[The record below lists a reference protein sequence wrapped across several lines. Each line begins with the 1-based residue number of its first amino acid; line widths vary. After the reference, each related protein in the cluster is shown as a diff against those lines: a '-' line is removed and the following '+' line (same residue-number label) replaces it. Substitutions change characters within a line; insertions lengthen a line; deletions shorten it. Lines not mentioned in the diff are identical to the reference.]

1 MADKDNLN
9 SISGWLA
16 FFIFASLI
24 ISPIFQL
31 FITFTEYTTILEII
45 EGLGMASLFVL
56 IGVFLLKKKPYAVKF
71 SKIVLITT
79 LATNIILAFLG
90 EIVFSPSYF
99 ISPLIWILYL
109 YNSKR
114 VKAVYGS
121 LKETQKGLQAWPI
134 LGIIYAIVA
143 PTFGIVFSIVGL
155 INISKNRKLNGMA
168 LSIIALIIGIVIF
181 LLSFGYYALLGANFD
196 YVPEDIEI
204 SCNDYCYDVDG
215 ATSYLMEYDYQT
227 ESYLCY
233 CTDDNSNTITQKSF
247 PYSLE

>member
-1 MADKDNLN
+1 MANEDNLN

-90 EIVFSPSYF
+90 EIVFSPAYF

-121 LKETQKGLQAWPI
+121 LKETQKGYQLWPV
-134 LGIIYAIVA
+134 LGIIYSIIS

-155 INISKNRKLNGMA
+155 INISKNRKLKGMG
-168 LSIIALIIGIVIF
+168 LSIIALILGIIIF
-181 LLSFGYYALLGANFD
+181 LLYFGYGALMGANFD
-196 YVPEDIEI
+196 YVPEDIEMEC
-204 SCNDYCYDVDG
+204 SDYCYYLDS
-215 ATSYLMEYDYQT
+215 ATQYFMEYST
-227 ESYLCY
+227 AENGFMCY
-233 CTDDNSNTITQKSF
+233 CLDDSSEIVEQKVY
-247 PYSLE
+247 PYTLE

>member
-1 MADKDNLN
+1 MADEDNLN

-90 EIVFSPSYF
+90 EIVFSPAYF

-121 LKETQKGLQAWPI
+121 LKETQKGLQTWPI
-134 LGIIYAIVA
+134 LGIIYAFIA

-155 INISKNRKLNGMA
+155 INISRNRKLNGMA

-181 LLSFGYYALLGANFD
+181 LLSFGYYALLGASFD
-196 YVPEDIEI
+196 YVPEDIEMEC
-204 SCNDYCYDVDG
+204 SDYCYNVDS
-215 ATSYLMEYDYQT
+215 ATQYFMEYST
-227 ESYLCY
+227 SENGFMCY
-233 CTDDNSNTITQKSF
+233 CLDDSSDIVEQKVY
-247 PYSLE
+247 PYTLE